1 MTQETINI
9 VKQTAPLI
17 KENKEE
23 ITTTM
28 YQIMFTKYPK
38 VKEMF
43 KNASPDQYK
52 KLANAVY
59 AYAANIDKL
68 DNLKSGIETMA
79 MAHVKT
85 NVKAEHYPIVG
96 ECLLEAVAKVLN
108 PEQKV
113 INAWGEAYQFLA
125 DVLIKREQE
134 LYEEAS

>member
-1 MTQETINI
+1 

-17 KENKEE
+17 KEKKEE

-28 YQIMFTKYPK
+28 YKIMFTKYPK

-43 KNASPDQYK
+43 KDATPDQYK

-68 DNLKSGIETMA
+68 ENLKSGIETMA
-79 MAHVKT
+79 IAHVKT

-96 ECLLEAVAKVLN
+96 ECLLEAVRKVLN

-113 INAWGEAYQFLA
+113 LDAWAKAYQFLA
-125 DVLIKREQE
+125 DALIKKEQE
-134 LYEEAS
+134 LYGKAS

>member
-17 KENKEE
+17 KEKKEE

-28 YQIMFTKYPK
+28 YKIMFTKYPK

-43 KNASPDQYK
+43 KDATPDQYK

-68 DNLKSGIETMA
+68 ENLKSGIETMA
-79 MAHVKT
+79 IAHVKT

-96 ECLLEAVAKVLN
+96 ECLLEAVRKVLN

-113 INAWGEAYQFLA
+113 LDAWAKAYQFLA
-125 DVLIKREQE
+125 DALIKKEQE
-134 LYEEAS
+134 LYGKAS

>member
-17 KENKEE
+17 KEKKEE

-28 YQIMFTKYPK
+28 YKIMFTKYPK

-43 KNASPDQYK
+43 KDATPDQYK

-68 DNLKSGIETMA
+68 ENLKSGIETMA
-79 MAHVKT
+79 IAHVKT

-96 ECLLEAVAKVLN
+96 ECLLEAVRKVLN

-113 INAWGEAYQFLA
+113 LDAWAEAYQFLA
-125 DVLIKREQE
+125 DALIKKEQE
-134 LYEEAS
+134 LYGKAS